1 MAYSSSTYHSRAYR
15 DFKEIEPV
23 DYRRIIRF
31 YEERE
36 ELIQKLDH
44 EECFELLAAYVNAL
58 FEVGAYQKH
67 LLMVDVAIEMAIHHN
82 IGRYQGE
89 DIFHKLLFRKAASLY
104 NRMEYERAEYILREL
119 VRIEPRNRDA
129 VQFLKKCLRR
139 QEPSFVGTAKA
150 GSILLFMLSAFIISL
165 EVLFVRPFYKL
176 YTEPVEAMRTVIFLA
191 GWAVLLGGIA
201 LHRFRVERKVEKFVA
216 RAASKKMGNK
226 LSS

>member
-1 MAYSSSTYHSRAYR
+1 MAYSSSTYHSRTYR

-36 ELIQKLDH
+36 DAIQQLDF
-44 EECFELLAAYVNAL
+44 EESFELLAAYVNAL

-67 LLMVDVAIEMAIHHN
+67 LLMVDFAIEMAIRYN
-82 IGRYQGE
+82 IGMYHGE

-104 NRMEYERAEYILREL
+104 NRMEYEQAEYILREL
-119 VRIEPRNRDA
+119 VRIDPAGRDA
-129 VQFLKKCLRR
+129 AQFLKKCLRR
-139 QEPSFVGTAKA
+139 REPSFLKTAKA

-176 YTEPVEAMRTVIFLA
+176 YAEPVEITRTAIFLA
-191 GWAVLLGGIA
+191 GWVALLGSIA
-201 LHRFRVERKVEKFVA
+201 LHRYRVERKVEKFVA
-216 RAASKKMGNK
+216 GALRKKMENRHV
-226 LSS
+226 S